1 MTKAEMIKVMRE
13 AEGGQSSKAGM
24 ERAYEALFTAIGD
37 SMKAGEKV
45 AIRGFGTFEMTDA
58 KEREGRNPQT
68 GEKMIIPAKKRA
80 KFTAAQALKDTLN
93 A

>member
-1 MTKAEMIKVMRE
+1 MTKADMIKTMRE

-24 ERAYEALFTAIGD
+24 ERAFEALFNLITDG
-37 SMKAGEKV
+37 MKSGEKV
-45 AIRGFGTFEMTDA
+45 AIRNFGTFEMTDA

-80 KFTAAQALKDTLN
+80 KFTAAQAMKDTLN